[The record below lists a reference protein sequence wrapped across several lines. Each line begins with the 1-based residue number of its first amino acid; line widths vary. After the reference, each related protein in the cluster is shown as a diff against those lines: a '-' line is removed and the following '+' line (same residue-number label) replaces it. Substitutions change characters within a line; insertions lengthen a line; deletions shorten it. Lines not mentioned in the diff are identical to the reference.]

1 MGGIQQQ
8 LVSKPETPVGLGP
21 VPIKLGQCL
30 VDAGKLSTGNIDHAC
45 RLQQEQDQWEPIG
58 SILVKL
64 GLVAE
69 RDIAEALSS
78 QLGLPLVTRQNFPDE
93 FPIDEQISP
102 RFLKESRALIIDEG
116 ADSLTVVMA
125 DPRDSYV
132 REALSLFTGKSVI
145 PRIGI
150 APEIDQAITQHYET
164 QDESSLS
171 GANLDTIR
179 FLDDVEQL
187 KELASEAPVVRLVN
201 QMLHQAVDA
210 GASDV
215 HIEPFDGV
223 LKIRYRIDG
232 LLREYEAPPASTAAA
247 VISRIKIMASLDIAE
262 RRLAQDGRFK
272 MRVRGKA
279 IDLRVSTVP
288 TIFGES
294 VVLRLLNRE
303 DVSQDFGSLGF
314 SQDLEQT
321 MRDLLTRP
329 HGILLVTGPTGSGKS
344 TTLYAA
350 LMQLNTPE
358 RKILTVEDPVEY
370 NIEGV
375 NQIQV
380 KPQIGLTFASA
391 LRSIVRQD
399 PDIIMVGEMR
409 DGETATIA
417 VQSALTGHLVLS
429 TLHTNDAAGS
439 ISRLLDMG
447 VEDYLLTSTVNGI
460 LAQRLVRTLCSHCRE
475 AYTPVNELLLRWGL
489 TRFTGDRPVR
499 LYRAVGCE
507 HCGHTGYN
515 GRTAILEMLVMSEP
529 VKQLVLKRSDAGE
542 LARVA
547 AESGMQCMFDDGM
560 RKVVA
565 GETTI
570 EEVCRVTQAK
580 MHARALPVQIATAS
594 MAGEPAGE
602 NTGQAVADSG
612 ETATPAPGNAAKD
625 TIALENT
632 DSPLTDLLRR
642 TWRQLPSLAR
652 RGIQQSVSMLRWL
665 LHQLI
670 SRYRRTRQW
679 LSDQTAVRRD
689 R

>member
-1 MGGIQQQ
+1 MSRIGQQ
-8 LVSKPETPVGLGP
+8 LTSKPGTTAEHEPKSR
-21 VPIKLGQCL
+21 KLGECL
-30 VDAGKLSTGNIDHAC
+30 VAAGKLNPRNVDHAC
-45 RLQQEQDQWEPIG
+45 RLQHEQEQWEPIG

-69 RDIAEALSS
+69 GDIAEALSV
-78 QLGLPLVTRQNFPDE
+78 QLGLPLVTRQDFPDV
-93 FPIDEQISP
+93 FPIDEQISSK
-102 RFLKESRALIIDEG
+102 FLKENHALIIEEG
-116 ADSLTVVMA
+116 ADSLTVAMA

-132 REALSLFTGKSVI
+132 REALSLFTGKPVI

-150 APEIDQAITQHYET
+150 ASEIDQAIALHYET
-164 QDESSLS
+164 QGEPSVTD
-171 GANLDTIR
+171 GALDTVQ

-210 GASDV
+210 GASDI

-232 LLREYEAPPASTAAA
+232 LLREAEAPPARTAAA
-247 VISRIKIMASLDIAE
+247 VTSRIKIMANLDIAE
-262 RRLAQDGRFK
+262 RRLSQDGRFK

-288 TIFGES
+288 TMYGES
-294 VVLRLLNRE
+294 VVLRLLNRD
-303 DVSQDFGSLGF
+303 DVSPDFSMLGF
-314 SQDLEQT
+314 SPELERS
-321 MRDLLTRP
+321 MLDLLARP

-409 DGETATIA
+409 DGETAAIA

-447 VEDYLLTSTVNGI
+447 VEDYLLTSTVNGV
-460 LAQRLVRTLCSHCRE
+460 LAQRLVRTLCQYCRE
-475 AYTPVNELLLRWGL
+475 AYSPMNELLLRWGL
-489 TRFTGDRPVR
+489 QRYTGGRPVT
-499 LYRAVGCE
+499 LYRAAGCE
-507 HCGHTGYN
+507 HCGHTGYS
-515 GRTAILEMLVMSEP
+515 GRTAILELLVMNEP
-529 VKQLVLKRSDAGE
+529 IKQLVLKHGDAGE
-542 LARVA
+542 IARAA
-547 AESGMQCMFDDGM
+547 AEGGMRCMLDDGM

-570 EEVCRVTQAK
+570 EEVCRVTQAQPRS
-580 MHARALPVQIATAS
+580 HPPPPSLAAAS
-594 MAGEPAGE
+594 QSGEAAAQKPAPAVVD
-602 NTGQAVADSG
+602 TGDRDSG
-612 ETATPAPGNAAKD
+612 NRGTDN
-625 TIALENT
+625 IARDEPEIT
-632 DSPLTDLLRR
+632 LTELLRR
-642 TWRQLPSLAR
+642 TGRQLPSIAR
-652 RGIQQSVSMLRWL
+652 RGMRQSVAMLRRL
-665 LHQLI
+665 LRQLV
-670 SRYRRTRQW
+670 SSYRRLKRL
-679 LSDQTAVRRD
+679 LSDRTPVRRE